1 MLRRYRSDLP
11 HVMPVEEIELN
22 SDLSYDEE
30 PVEILTSDG
39 KVLRS
44 RTIELVKVKWRHRGM
59 EEATWERKEDMME
72 GNRLGWSERRIGS
85 SGKIASAGEARS
97 QGGPIITFVQGGTE
111 TFREGFETFS
121 MKVPKPCPKV
131 SIPLMKI
138 LILPER
144 FVLLISI
151 FYKLVPRCG
160 CVQLVELE
168 VLVWAENLHASMK
181 HD

>member
-1 MLRRYRSDLP
+1 MQ
-11 HVMPVEEIELN
+11 
-22 SDLSYDEE
+22 
-30 PVEILTSDG
+30 
-39 KVLRS
+39 
-44 RTIELVKVKWRHRGM
+44 
-59 EEATWERKEDMME
+59 
-72 GNRLGWSERRIGS
+72 
-85 SGKIASAGEARS
+85 IASAGEARS
-97 QGGPIITFVQGGTE
+97 QGGPIIMFVQGGTE

-144 FVLLISI
+144 
-151 FYKLVPRCG
+151 CG
-160 CVQLVELE
+160 VQLVELE